1 MLPLDTITAVARETA
16 CESWDVAAQSA
27 STVTSDSDAS
37 TFMPATANHDIERY
51 LKTGDYDPHFAGWP
65 GDFMDRARLAES
77 ELKQALIAEVRR
89 RTTHATAREIVAN
102 VDVVGFTRRKV
113 EPMVRGLFA
122 RAEQEAV
129 LAMLEQ
135 SVVFLG
141 SANIFDVI
149 AKADWLHTARH
160 LANLFLVSADAELLD
175 ADAPNLVGLSEE
187 TTCYVSMTYFDRGG
201 RFEDFL
207 VHEAAHV
214 FHNCKRHT
222 VGLPETRRREWLL
235 DIEFRKRE
243 TFAYACEAYSRL
255 LELGQRRS
263 SRKSLL
269 LELTGDPAPLEGR
282 VDRDEYVDILR
293 EAVSA
298 RNGWKRILARCAP
311 QRR

>member
-1 MLPLDTITAVARETA
+1 
-16 CESWDVAAQSA
+16 
-27 STVTSDSDAS
+27 
-37 TFMPATANHDIERY
+37 MPATAKNEIERY
-51 LKTGDYDPHFAGWP
+51 LRTGEYDPHFAGWP
-65 GDFMDRARLAES
+65 GSFMDRARQADS
-77 ELKQALIAEVRR
+77 EFKDALIAEVRR
-89 RTTHATAREIVAN
+89 RTGHATPRETGAN

-129 LAMLEQ
+129 LAMLEP
-135 SVVFLG
+135 SVVFLE
-141 SANIFDVI
+141 SANIFDVL
-149 AKADWLHTARH
+149 AKATWLHTAWH
-160 LANLFLVSADAELLD
+160 LANLFLVSADAELLGP
-175 ADAPNLVGLSEE
+175 DAPSLVGLSEE
-187 TTCYVSMTYFDRGG
+187 TTCYVSMTYFDCGG

-222 VGLPETRRREWLL
+222 IGLPETRRREWLL

-255 LELGQRRS
+255 LELGRTPS
-263 SRKSLL
+263 IRKSLL
-269 LELTGDPAPLEGR
+269 FELTGDPAPPEER
-282 VDRDEYVDILR
+282 VSRDEYVDILS

-311 QRR
+311 QRS

>member
-1 MLPLDTITAVARETA
+1 MPVTAKSE
-16 CESWDVAAQSA
+16 
-27 STVTSDSDAS
+27 
-37 TFMPATANHDIERY
+37 IERY
-51 LKTGDYDPHFAGWP
+51 LRTGDYDPHFAGWP
-65 GDFMDRARLAES
+65 GNFMDRARQAES
-77 ELKQALIAEVRR
+77 ELKDALMAEVRR
-89 RTTHATAREIVAN
+89 RTGHTTPREIVAN
-102 VDVVGFTRRKV
+102 VDMVGFTRRKV

-129 LAMLEQ
+129 LAILEQ

-141 SANIFDVI
+141 SANIFEVL
-149 AKADWLHTARH
+149 AKADWLHTAWH

-201 RFEDFL
+201 RLEDFL

-255 LELGQRRS
+255 LELGRTPS
-263 SRKSLL
+263 IRKSLL
-269 LELTGDPAPLEGR
+269 LELTGDPAPPEDR
-282 VDRDEYVDILR
+282 VGRDEYVDILS

-311 QRR
+311 QRP